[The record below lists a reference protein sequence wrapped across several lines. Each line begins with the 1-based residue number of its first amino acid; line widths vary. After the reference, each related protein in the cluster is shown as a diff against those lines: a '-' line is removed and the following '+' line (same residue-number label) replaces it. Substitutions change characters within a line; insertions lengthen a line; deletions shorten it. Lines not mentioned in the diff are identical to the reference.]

1 MARIFIDGTQCSI
14 KEESDTE
21 FLRLL
26 DKELSFKVQGAEHT
40 KAFKGYY
47 SHGEFI
53 KWDGIHRILTRR
65 LTFPYGLLDRVV
77 KFYHKHGRL
86 VSVED
91 RRAAHSPV
99 SSIEIHKRLIE
110 QNKDPY
116 PYQWDALDAVKENDC
131 GIIRIATGGGKCNSK
146 ESLNF
151 SEFGLLSYEELLA
164 DGNISLQ
171 PQEAITYESGVATP
185 LSESGLDKTSM
196 IYRDGYGKS
205 YHVKTAYGYELK
217 ATPNHRIKVLT
228 DEGIVW
234 KYFKDL
240 RVNDYAVISSNIN
253 VFGKAADFSLEE
265 AYWCGLLLGD
275 GGYSNMSYLGLTNKD
290 QHLLNF
296 VRSYLE
302 SNNLSFIDKK
312 VKNSTYDIRVNDVAY
327 REHALVKYGFKPCLS
342 IHKEIP
348 AELRKL
354 TKPLLAMVI
363 RGLYETD
370 GWVGKEKSKP
380 TINIAL
386 SSKKMIDQL
395 HLILLN
401 YGIVA
406 SRRLK
411 KTTHEDSHQLTIYRE
426 FIPVFANEIGF
437 DPKGRKFKELER
449 EIDKCYI
456 SINSNTNLVYLQSN
470 KIKELFKIIKEGTG
484 NLTEAFEKYG
494 VRYRSAPR
502 SWAGKCA
509 WRNPGKR
516 SLKQVLLS
524 SLFIADDYEFS
535 SDLRERL
542 NGIVQGLWSL
552 CSNDFFFDPI
562 VSVEETVTDNYDFV
576 VPKTHSFVS
585 QGFVNHNTLV
595 AAMMAS
601 YFGKRCIVYVIGKDL
616 LHQIHGFFSKIFD
629 QEIGIIGDGLCE
641 IRDINV
647 ASVWTIGQ
655 ALGLEKS
662 KILLDT
668 TEGESIIDKSKYRSI
683 LDLMRGAKV
692 HIFDECHLAACDT
705 IQEIAKKIN
714 PEYVYGMS
722 ASPWRDDG
730 ADLLI
735 EGVFGSTIVD
745 ISASYLIRG
754 GFLVKPYIK
763 FIEVP
768 PLGISLPRKYPTM
781 YKHYIIENDIRNQK
795 IITGAER
802 MVEQGFKPLILY
814 TRLKHGKKL
823 FKEVSKKIPTMLL
836 SGKDNQ
842 ETRELAKEQLE
853 SGEIQCIVASTI
865 FDIGVDLP
873 ALSGLIIAGGGKSS
887 VRACQ
892 RIGRVIRKHPGK
904 ACAAVLDFYDQAQYF
919 LKQHSIVRY
928 KIYSSEEEFDVT
940 WPE

>member
-1 MARIFIDGTQCSI
+1 MAKILIDGTQCSI

-40 KAFKGYY
+40 RAFKGYY
-47 SHGEFI
+47 SHGEYV

-77 KFYHKHGRL
+77 SFYQKHGRP

-91 RRAAHSPV
+91 RRVAHSPV
-99 SSIEIHKRLIE
+99 SSIEIHKKLIE
-110 QNKDPY
+110 LNKDPY
-116 PYQWDALDAVKENDC
+116 PYQWDALESVKENDC

-164 DGNISLQ
+164 DQNVLLQ
-171 PQEAITYESGVATP
+171 PQEAVPYISKIATP
-185 LSESGLDKTSM
+185 LTEDHLDKTSM

-205 YHVKTAYGYELK
+205 LHVKTRYGYELK
-217 ATPNHRIKVLT
+217 ATPSHRIKVLT
-228 DEGIVW
+228 EDGIVW
-234 KYFKDL
+234 KHFKDL
-240 RVNDYAVISSNIN
+240 QVNDYAVISNNIN
-253 VFGKAADFSLEE
+253 VFGKSADFSLEE

-275 GGYSNMSYLGLTNKD
+275 GGYSNMNYVGFTNED
-290 QHLLNF
+290 QHLLDF
-296 VRSYLE
+296 VRMYLK
-302 SNNLSFIDKK
+302 NRNLGFVDKK
-312 VKNSTYDIRVNDVAY
+312 VSNNTYDIRVNNVVY
-327 REHALVKYGFKPCLS
+327 RKHALAKYGFKPCLS
-342 IHKEIP
+342 IQKEIP

-380 TINIAL
+380 TVNIAL

-426 FIPVFANEIGF
+426 FIPAFAKEVGF
-437 DPKGRKFKELER
+437 DPNGRKFKELEH
-449 EIDKCYI
+449 EIDKCYVDT
-456 SINSNTNLVYLQSN
+456 NSNTNLIYFQAD
-470 KIKELFKIIKEGTG
+470 KIKELFRVIKEGTG
-484 NLTEAFEKYG
+484 NLTESFKKYG
-494 VRYRSAPR
+494 VSYGGAPR

-524 SLFIADDYEFS
+524 SLFIADDYDFS
-535 SDLRERL
+535 SELRERL
-542 NGIVQGLWSL
+542 NCIVQELLSL
-552 CSNDFFFDPI
+552 CSNEFFFDPI
-562 VSVEETVTDNYDFV
+562 VSIEEVVTDNYDFV

-601 YFGKRCIVYVIGKDL
+601 HFGKRCIVYVIGKDL
-616 LHQIHGFFSKIFD
+616 LHQIHGFLSKIFD
-629 QEIGIIGDGLCE
+629 QKIGIIGDGLCE
-641 IRDINV
+641 IHDINV
-647 ASVWTIGQ
+647 ASVWTVGQ

-668 TEGESIIDKSKYRSI
+668 TDSENKVDKSKYRSI
-683 LDLMRGAKV
+683 LDIMRTAKV

-705 IQEIAKKIN
+705 IQEISRKIN

-735 EGVFGSTIVD
+735 EGIFGSTIVD

-768 PLGISLPRKYPTM
+768 QLGISLPRKYPTV
-781 YKHYIIENDIRNQK
+781 YKHYIIDNDVRNEK

-814 TRLKHGKKL
+814 TRLNHGKKL
-823 FKEVSKKIPTMLL
+823 FKDVSKKFPAMLL
-836 SGKDNQ
+836 SGKDSQ
-842 ETRELAKEQLE
+842 ETREQAKERLE
-853 SGEIQCIVASTI
+853 NGEIQGIVASTI

>member
-1 MARIFIDGTQCSI
+1 MAKIFIDGTQCSI

-40 KAFKGYY
+40 RAFKGYY
-47 SHGEFI
+47 SHGEYV
-53 KWDGIHRILTRR
+53 KWDGVHRILTRR
-65 LTFPYGLLDRVV
+65 LMFPYGLLDRVV
-77 KFYHKHGRL
+77 SFYHKHGKPIH
-86 VSVED
+86 VED
-91 RRAAHSPV
+91 RRDPHTPV
-99 SSIEIHKRLIE
+99 STIEIHKRLIE
-110 QNKDPY
+110 INRDPY
-116 PYQWDALDAVKENDC
+116 PYQWETLDTVKENDC
-131 GIIRIATGGGKCNSK
+131 GIIRIATGGGKCNAK
-146 ESLNF
+146 DSLNF

-164 DGNISLQ
+164 DKGISLQ
-171 PQEAITYESGVATP
+171 PQEAVNYTSKVATP
-185 LSESGLDKTSM
+185 LTKNHLDKTGM

-205 YHVKTAYGYELK
+205 LHVKTRYGYELK
-217 ATPNHRIKVLT
+217 ATPAHRIKVLT
-228 DEGIVW
+228 DDGVVW
-234 KYFKDL
+234 KRFEDL
-240 RVNDYAVISSNIN
+240 QVNDYAVISNNIN
-253 VFGKAADFSLEE
+253 VFGSFGDFSLEE

-275 GGYSNMSYLGLTNKD
+275 GGYSNMSYIGFTNED
-290 QHLLNF
+290 QYLLDF
-296 VRSYLE
+296 VRSYLN
-302 SNNLSFIDKK
+302 SQDLGFVDKK
-312 VKNSTYDIRVNDVAY
+312 TNNDTYDIRVNNVVY
-327 REHALVKYGFKPCLS
+327 RKYALTKYGFKPCLS
-342 IHKEIP
+342 INKEIP
-348 AELRKL
+348 VELRKL

-401 YGIVA
+401 YGVVA

-426 FIPVFANEIGF
+426 FIPKFVQEIGF
-437 DPKGRKFKELER
+437 HPNGRKFNELER
-449 EIDKCYI
+449 EIDLY
-456 SINSNTNLVYLQSN
+456 SETMNSNTNLVYNQTH
-470 KIKELFKIIKEGTG
+470 KIRKLYQTIKASTG
-484 NLTEAFEKYG
+484 NLTASFGKYG
-494 VRYRSAPR
+494 VNYGGAPR
-502 SWAGKCA
+502 SWAGECA
-509 WRNPGKR
+509 WRNPGQK
-516 SLKQVLLS
+516 SLKQVLLAA
-524 SLFIADDYEFS
+524 LFIADDC
-535 SDLRERL
+535 DLDVRKEIQE
-542 NGIVQGLWSL
+542 IVQDLLYL
-552 CSNDFFFDPI
+552 CTGDFFFDPI
-562 VSVEETVTDNYDFV
+562 VSIEETTTDNYDFV
-576 VPKTHSFVS
+576 VPETHSFVS
-585 QGFVNHNTLV
+585 QGFVNHNTLI

-601 YFGKRCIVYVIGKDL
+601 HFGKRSIIYVIGKDL
-616 LHQIHGFFSKIFD
+616 LHQIHRFFSNIFD
-629 QEIGIIGDGLCE
+629 HKIGIIGDGLCE
-641 IRDINV
+641 IHDINV

-668 TEGESIIDKSKYRSI
+668 IDSEDSIDKSKYRSI
-683 LDLMRGAKV
+683 LNLMREAKV

-705 IQEIAKKIN
+705 IQEIARKIN

-735 EGVFGSTIVD
+735 EGIFGSTIVD

-768 PLGISLPRKYPTM
+768 PLGITLPRKYPTV
-781 YKHYIIENDIRNQK
+781 YKHYVIDNVIRNEK

-802 MVEQGFKPLILY
+802 MVDQGFKPLILY
-814 TRLKHGKKL
+814 TRLNHGKKL
-823 FKEVSKKIPTMLL
+823 FQDVSKKFPAMLL
-836 SGKDNQ
+836 SGKDSQ
-842 ETRELAKEQLE
+842 EIREQAKKRLE
-853 SGEIQCIVASTI
+853 TGEIQGIVASTI

-892 RIGRVIRKHPGK
+892 RIGRVIRKHTGK
-904 ACAAVLDFYDQAQYF
+904 ACAAVLDFYDQACF
-919 LKQHSIVRY
+919 LKQHSIIRY

-940 WPE
+940 WPT